1 MSYLPNEEKIMVL
14 KWRNW
19 KLYTYDMNILI
30 QLILWSK
37 TGRFF
42 IGGGAVTKRVR
53 YVDEIRQSE
62 NGDFIENNS
71 TPGKQ

>member
-1 MSYLPNEEKIMVL
+1 MKKLKTLHLWYEHIDTTNFMVQN
-14 KWRNW
+14 RA
-19 KLYTYDMNILI
+19 
-30 QLILWSK
+30 
-37 TGRFF
+37 FF

-62 NGDFIENNS
+62 NGDFNENNS